1 MLRYFVANIRV
12 LCYNGETELAFG
24 LAVLP
29 LETLKFYGVKTL
41 KSQTH
46 LLFTSNKL
54 KFTTVQHSNEH

>member
-12 LCYNGETELAFG
+12 LCYNGETEMAFG

-29 LETLKFYGVKTL
+29 LATFMESKHS
-41 KSQTH
+41 SQTH